1 MSAQNNLTL
10 DQGTDFTYNINLID
24 SAGVAVDISNFT
36 ANAQLRTSYTSN
48 VFFTVNATVSEANVG
63 LITLSMNS
71 YTTSTLK
78 ASRYLY
84 DLILISNNNITSRL
98 MEGTIT
104 VNPEVTR

>member
-36 ANAQLRTSYTSN
+36 ANAQLRTSYTS
-48 VFFTVNATVSEANVG
+48 
-63 LITLSMNS
+63 